1 MLVESQNLG
10 QDICGL
16 FRVLTQFDF
25 TARKH
30 TKCLELKGTTQ
41 PTTQQANFDSCHK
54 IAKNQL

>member
-25 TARKH
+25 TASE
-30 TKCLELKGTTQ
+30 TELDLYQ
-41 PTTQQANFDSCHK
+41 
-54 IAKNQL
+54 